1 MPRGGWAVL
10 HYLIRRFIYMILTVV
25 FVSIVAFVVIQLPPG
40 DYLSSYV
47 MQLEADGHSVTD
59 AQLASLTRQY
69 GLDRPLIA
77 QYVLWIGNIVLRGD
91 FGQSFEWNRPVEQ
104 LIWDRF
110 ALTAT
115 MAIATMLFT
124 FVVAIPIGI
133 YSALHQYSV
142 GDFAVTV
149 VGYVGLATP
158 NFLLALVLMF
168 LGQRWL
174 GMSVGG
180 LFSPRYL
187 DAPWSLAKVLD
198 MLSHLWIPVI
208 VLGTAGTAWLVRT
221 TRSMLLDELRKQ
233 YVITARTKGLSEGRL
248 IFKYPVRIALIPVAS
263 TIGWQLTSIISGAPV
278 VAVVLSLPTTGPL
291 LLSSLLSQDMFL
303 AGSFILVMSI
313 LTVIGTFVSDLL
325 LAAVDPRIR
334 YDR

>member
-1 MPRGGWAVL
+1 ML
-10 HYLIRRFIYMILTVV
+10 HFLIRRFIYMILTVV

-47 MQLEADGHSVTD
+47 MQLEADGQSVTD

-69 GLDRPLIA
+69 GLDRPVIA

-104 LIWDRF
+104 LIWERF

-142 GDFAVTV
+142 GDFTVTV

-168 LGQRWL
+168 LGQRWF

-180 LFSPRYL
+180 LFSPQYL
-187 DAPWSLAKVLD
+187 EAPWSLAKMLD